1 MIERPKAERN
11 DLAIAQISR
20 ALKGL
25 AKQLHTPVT
34 ALSQLSR
41 DVDKRPI
48 HQRRPVAA
56 DLRDSGSLEQDADR
70 IIFTYRDVVYNPQSP
85 ARNYAEIILDKNRHG
100 ETGTIF
106 QEFKNGHYLPT
117 DQIVAAGICRT
128 QQQAK
133 QKEHRYADK
142 AF

>member
-1 MIERPKAERN
+1 MSF
-11 DLAIAQISR
+11 L
-20 ALKGL
+20 LK
-25 AKQLHTPVT
+25 KVST
-34 ALSQLSR
+34 A
-41 DVDKRPI
+41 
-48 HQRRPVAA
+48 
-56 DLRDSGSLEQDADR
+56 
-70 IIFTYRDVVYNPQSP
+70 VVLSP

-117 DQIVAAGICRT
+117 DQIVAAEICRT

-133 QKEHRYADK
+133 QKERRYADK